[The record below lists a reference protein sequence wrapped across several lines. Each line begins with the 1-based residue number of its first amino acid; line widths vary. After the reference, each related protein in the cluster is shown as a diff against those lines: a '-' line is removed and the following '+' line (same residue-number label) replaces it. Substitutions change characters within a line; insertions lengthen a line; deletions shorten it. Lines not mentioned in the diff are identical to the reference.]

1 MADPQVIQC
10 AAECVVTVV
19 HEIRIPPFTLS
30 IEEGAAIA
38 GAITA
43 VWAAAYVF
51 RMVAQFIYSRWHS
64 TSESE

>member
-1 MADPQVIQC
+1 
-10 AAECVVTVV
+10 VVTLV

>member
-19 HEIRIPPFTLS
+19 HEILIPPFTLS

-51 RMVAQFIYSRWHS
+51 RMVSQFVYSRWHS